1 MLSVGIQALAV
12 HLPEGLRTNSWW
24 NEETIQNN
32 DNNELAYRHNSRYQ
46 FYDEAMAPYLADPFL
61 GSIERRVVVDP
72 NESSVSL
79 GMKAATDVLQAAAIS
94 ASEIDGL
101 IATTMFADRV
111 GIGDAGYLA
120 NELGIRGGA
129 FNVEATCAGS
139 MAALLT
145 ACALVKSGQK
155 NRVLVVATAFFSR
168 AIDDDDIALR
178 FYGDASA
185 AFIVGPVED
194 GFGLLGSD
202 SLHLGSTCGT
212 WFLDTVEDKHF
223 PLKQRIRVRAD
234 ASVTHVLR
242 KTSESHL
249 RYTVDGALRKAELT
263 VDDVQC
269 VAANAP
275 TAWHAEF
282 SANALGIDKEK
293 VINTF
298 PSTAYTGP
306 VVMPFNLY
314 TAVVQ
319 QRIKPGEI
327 IMLYAYG
334 AHSEASAAV
343 FRWPNVITGTPP
355 APASVINHK

>member
-24 NEETIQNN
+24 NEETTQNN

-155 NRVLVVATAFFSR
+155 NRVLVVATAFFHVQLMMMILPYVFMVMLLLLLLSGQSKTVLGCW
-168 AIDDDDIALR
+168 AL
-178 FYGDASA
+178 
-185 AFIVGPVED
+185 
-194 GFGLLGSD
+194 
-202 SLHLGSTCGT
+202 
-212 WFLDTVEDKHF
+212 
-223 PLKQRIRVRAD
+223 
-234 ASVTHVLR
+234 
-242 KTSESHL
+242 
-249 RYTVDGALRKAELT
+249 
-263 VDDVQC
+263 
-269 VAANAP
+269 
-275 TAWHAEF
+275 
-282 SANALGIDKEK
+282 
-293 VINTF
+293 
-298 PSTAYTGP
+298 TAYILVVP
-306 VVMPFNLY
+306 VGHGF
-314 TAVVQ
+314 
-319 QRIKPGEI
+319 
-327 IMLYAYG
+327 
-334 AHSEASAAV
+334 
-343 FRWPNVITGTPP
+343 
-355 APASVINHK
+355 